1 MAFCPTPSSFR
12 NSRRVTTGT
21 ALLLHAPPVQKLP
34 GRRQTHIKP
43 CQRWGRRRLPP
54 LGELHTRRHQNQLS
68 RARGT
73 GHPKQGQQDCLCFM
87 TPVRDWSQ
95 QHPDLG
101 GYTLPKASVILVYT
115 TRLLYD
121 PGFFLQACK
130 IETAY
135 PSPFSGPVTIS

>member
-1 MAFCPTPSSFR
+1 MRQEEAPSTGRTPHKEAPKS
-12 NSRRVTTGT
+12 
-21 ALLLHAPPVQKLP
+21 ALKSPWDWAPQ
-34 GRRQTHIKP
+34 
-43 CQRWGRRRLPP
+43 
-54 LGELHTRRHQNQLS
+54 
-68 RARGT
+68 ARSAR
-73 GHPKQGQQDCLCFM
+73 LCFM

-95 QHPDLG
+95 QYPDLG